1 MNLLTVSNIL
11 LCAFHICLFI
21 NIIITFINYCFYQHY
36 ISVMHL
42 WWEVVTY
49 ILPYT
54 TNQMRFI
61 QDRYYYET
69 TGLEN
74 NPSRSLHCA
83 EVVNSMMGMAVSYVL
98 VDMESVDHNKQM
110 VLNYTS
116 RKLKNKLQ

>member
-1 MNLLTVSNIL
+1 M
-11 LCAFHICLFI
+11 
-21 NIIITFINYCFYQHY
+21 ITFLHYYFYIRQ
-36 ISVMHL
+36 ISVIHL
-42 WWEVVTY
+42 WWEIVTY

-110 VLNYTS
+110 VLNYAN
-116 RKLKNKLQ
+116 RKRNNKLYNESLFS